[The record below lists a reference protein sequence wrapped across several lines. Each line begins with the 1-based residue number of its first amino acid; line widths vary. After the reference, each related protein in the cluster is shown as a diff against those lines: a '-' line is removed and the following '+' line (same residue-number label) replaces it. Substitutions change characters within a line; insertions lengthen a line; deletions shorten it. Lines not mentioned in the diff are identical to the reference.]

1 VKRSAH
7 EIDRRDAKIEKLT
20 FATQPATRIDDL
32 LPHRWRSSA

>member
-7 EIDRRDAKIEKLT
+7 EIDWRDAKIEKLT